1 MLCFY
6 FLFILKK
13 TDVIGIK
20 TGNKVQIESA
30 RATVTPNNTILK
42 KKKRKPLSSTDD
54 VHRLPLGET
63 GLPNGS
69 L

>member
-1 MLCFY
+1 MFCFY
-6 FLFILKK
+6 FLILKK

-42 KKKRKPLSSTDD
+42 KKKQTLKQY
-54 VHRLPLGET
+54 G
-63 GLPNGS
+63 
-69 L
+69 

>member
-20 TGNKVQIESA
+20 TRNKVQIESA
-30 RATVTPNNTILK
+30 SATATPNNTIIK
-42 KKKRKPLSSTDD
+42 KKSKPLSSTDD
-54 VHRLPLGET
+54 VHRLPLRET

>member
-20 TGNKVQIESA
+20 TTNKVQIDSA
-30 RATVTPNNTILK
+30 SATATPNNTILK
-42 KKKRKPLSSTDD
+42 KKKQTLKQY
-54 VHRLPLGET
+54 G
-63 GLPNGS
+63 
-69 L
+69 